1 MDLDV
6 SGRRNIGTSGVEAAA
21 SGSEYK
27 ATNKQKRNR
36 LMRRA
41 REELCD
47 ACHPATH
54 VTSV

>member
-27 ATNKQKRNR
+27 ATNKQTEKKSV
-36 LMRRA
+36 
-41 REELCD
+41 D
-47 ACHPATH
+47 A
-54 VTSV
+54 SG